1 MPFLQLSGVEG
12 FSVHGMMAAQVGVE
26 GLFDLLV
33 QMFVS
38 PGNTLTATPRV
49 RLTACATTFHL
60 PSHLCTDP
68 ALLSVTTIP
77 YLTQPRVPRRLS
89 ASPKAG
95 QEGLAFVA
103 F

>member
-1 MPFLQLSGVEG
+1 M
-12 FSVHGMMAAQVGVE
+12 HGMMAAQVGVE

-49 RLTACATTFHL
+49 HLTTCATTYHL
-60 PSHLCTDP
+60 PSQDP